1 MGQTCIAVHFSH
13 NWPKFSSQMNKNLWA
28 CAGLLL
34 SGLAMLTGC
43 ASARSKPS
51 AVWPRGPVV
60 GLAPE
65 RPLTEAEILARA
77 AAQPPA
83 PVGGGDWRLLF
94 DGRSLAG
101 WRQTPFAGAGPVEC
115 RPGLL
120 ILWQSDGFTGVTW
133 TSDVPRINYEV
144 ALDAMRVAGDDCFCA
159 LTFPVRNAY
168 CTLIVG
174 GEGGEV
180 VGLSSVDAEE
190 LEENETMQFISFE
203 TGHWYRI
210 RLRVTMPKI
219 EAWIEQR
226 KIVDV
231 LIPGRKLAVA
241 PDELQQSEPLGVAA
255 CQTTA
260 ALREIK
266 IRHVTEPAE
275 PGR

>member
-1 MGQTCIAVHFSH
+1 
-13 NWPKFSSQMNKNLWA
+13 MNKNLWP

-34 SGLAMLTGC
+34 FALMMVTGC

-65 RPLTEAEILARA
+65 RPLTEAEILAQA

-83 PVGGGDWRLLF
+83 PVAGSDWQLLF

-120 ILWQSDGFTGVTW
+120 ILWQSDAFTGVTW
-133 TSDVPRINYEV
+133 SNDIRRINYEV

-159 LTFPVRNAY
+159 LTFPVRDAF
-168 CTLIVG
+168 CTLMVG
-174 GEGGEV
+174 GAGGEV
-180 VGLSSVDAEE
+180 VGLSSVDGED
-190 LEENETMQFISFE
+190 LEENETSQFISFE
-203 TGHWYRI
+203 KGHWYRI
-210 RLRVTMPKI
+210 RLRVTAPKI

-226 KIVDV
+226 KVVDIM
-231 LIPGRKLAVA
+231 IPGRKLTVA
-241 PDELQQSEPLGVAA
+241 PDDLQRSEPLGVAA
-255 CQTTA
+255 YQTTA
-260 ALREIK
+260 AFREIK
-266 IRHVTEPAE
+266 VRRVTGPAE